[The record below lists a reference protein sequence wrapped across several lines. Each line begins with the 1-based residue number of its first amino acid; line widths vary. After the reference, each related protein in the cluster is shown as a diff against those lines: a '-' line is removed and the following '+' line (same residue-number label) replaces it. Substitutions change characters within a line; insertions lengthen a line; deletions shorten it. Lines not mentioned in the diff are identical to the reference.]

1 MSDLT
6 IYGEIGWDAT
16 AASFHRALAEQP
28 AGKVTVRLN
37 SPGGSVFDGLAIGSL
52 VRNHGKVIAVVD
64 GLAASAASIIFIAAS
79 RRVMAPGTMLMI
91 HNPWSMVGGT
101 SNDMRKEAEV
111 LDTIAGEMAKLY
123 ADASGGKLTAKE
135 AEKLM
140 DAETWLTAEQ
150 AVEIGLADAIEGKAK
165 AYASIDKS
173 RHAYRNIP
181 KGLETMSTE
190 TPEAKPSILDSILA
204 KIGGGA
210 EVKAELETAKAE
222 LSEAQ
227 SALVD
232 AVAKITEAE
241 ARASEAVAALAIA
254 KAEHEAQLEKIQA
267 EHIAALESAT
277 ASARIEG
284 AQNHV
289 AGILSGSAPEP
300 LGHIEPEPSEPALER
315 WNRLH
320 AEGKRAEA
328 FAHYEAHRTE
338 IDKARKSGKE

>member
-16 AASFHRALAEQP
+16 AASFHRALAEAP

-52 VRNHGKVIAVVD
+52 IRNHGKVTAVVD
-64 GLAASAASIIFIAAS
+64 GLAASAASVIFVAAS

-101 SNDMRKEAEV
+101 SDDMRKEAEV

-123 ADASGGKLTAKE
+123 ADASGGKLSAKD

-150 AVEIGLADAIEGKAK
+150 AVEIGLCDAIEGKGK
-165 AYASIDKS
+165 AFASINKT

-210 EVKAELETAKAE
+210 EVRAELEAAKAE

-227 SALVD
+227 AALID
-232 AVAKITEAE
+232 AAAKITESE
-241 ARASEAVAALAIA
+241 ARASEAVAALETANAAHSAELEALTASHATALEAA
-254 KAEHEAQLEKIQA
+254 KAE
-267 EHIAALESAT
+267 
-277 ASARIEG
+277 ARIEG
-284 AQNHV
+284 EQTAAARMLQGN
-289 AGILSGSAPEP
+289 APEGLP
-300 LGHIEPEPSEPALER
+300 HLEPADEAVGSKSAHWLNLKKEGK
-315 WNRLH
+315 H
-320 AEGKRAEA
+320 AEAGTFYAQYKTAILQGA
-328 FAHYEAHRTE
+328 
-338 IDKARKSGKE
+338 

>member
-16 AASFHRALAEQP
+16 AASFHRALSDAP

-52 VRNHGKVIAVVD
+52 IRNHGKVTAVVD
-64 GLAASAASIIFIAAS
+64 GLAASAASIIFVAAS

-101 SNDMRKEAEV
+101 SDDMRKEAEV

-123 ADASGGKLTAKE
+123 ADASGGKLSAKD

-140 DAETWLTAEQ
+140 DAETWLTPEQ

-165 AYASIDKS
+165 AFASIDKT

-190 TPEAKPSILDSILA
+190 NPEARPSLLDSILA
-204 KIGGGA
+204 KIGGGTEVRA
-210 EVKAELETAKAE
+210 ELESVKAELSDAQAALIDAAAKISDAEARASDAVAALETAKAE
-222 LSEAQ
+222 HA
-227 SALVD
+227 
-232 AVAKITEAE
+232 
-241 ARASEAVAALAIA
+241 AALADIEAKHIEALASA
-254 KAEHEAQLEKIQA
+254 KAE
-267 EHIAALESAT
+267 
-277 ASARIEG
+277 G
-284 AQNHV
+284 AQEYA
-289 AGILSGSAPEP
+289 AGILAGSAPAALSHVEP
-300 LGHIEPEPSEPALER
+300 DPSEPALER

-320 AEGKRAEA
+320 AEGKNAEA
-328 FAHYEAHRTE
+328 FAFYEANQTE
-338 IDKARKSGKE
+338 IDNARRRAGRK

>member
-1 MSDLT
+1 MPDIT
-6 IYGEIGWDAT
+6 IYGEIGWDTT
-16 AASFHRALAEQP
+16 AASFHRELSAAP

-52 VRNHGKVIAVVD
+52 VRNHGNVTAIVD
-64 GLAASAASIIFIAAS
+64 GLAASAASIPFVSAS
-79 RRVMAPGTMLMI
+79 HRVMAPGTMLMI

-101 SNDMRKEAEV
+101 SDDMRKEAEV

-123 ADASGGKLTAKE
+123 ADASGGKLTARD

-165 AYASIDKS
+165 AFASIDKS

-210 EVKAELETAKAE
+210 DVKAELETAKAE

-227 SALVD
+227 AALVD

-241 ARASEAVAALAIA
+241 NRASEAVAALATA
-254 KAEHEAQLEKIQA
+254 KAEHQAELEKIKA
-267 EHIAALESAT
+267 EHAAALEAAT

-284 AQNHV
+284 EQTATAQMLKGN
-289 AGILSGSAPEP
+289 SPEP
-300 LGHIEPEPSEPALER
+300 MPHQETVEGAASTHTAQWNALR
-315 WNRLH
+315 AAGKH
-320 AEGKRAEA
+320 AEAGEYYSK
-328 FAHYEAHRTE
+328 HHRS
-338 IDKARKSGKE
+338 IFLGA